1 MYEFMIFLH
10 VIGAVGLGFYLII
23 PLLLLRVY
31 KLTGSPLE
39 GYLSGLYATSRI
51 MQYLLIVQLLTGGY
65 LMAKLPYSTL
75 WMVLTILF
83 FIVVGAI
90 SGMLNGKMKKAIKDL
105 NSGGNGSSY
114 MRSIKIYSYIT
125 SVSMLIVL
133 YFMMYPTFG

>member
-1 MYEFMIFLH
+1 
-10 VIGAVGLGFYLII
+10 
-23 PLLLLRVY
+23 
-31 KLTGSPLE
+31 
-39 GYLSGLYATSRI
+39 
-51 MQYLLIVQLLTGGY
+51 
-65 LMAKLPYSTL
+65 MAKLPYSTL